1 MGIYRVL
8 SIVFLC
14 FFITGCSGFEMS
26 KTDEILNAPLGSGG
40 LYLGM
45 TKHKV
50 ISMYGEPDLKGEV
63 TSKVWMEPRE
73 EWFYRGR
80 YGVLPVN
87 AGYLS
92 EDLYLYF
99 DGEHLTNVSK
109 KSLGKSDQRGPE
121 DAKKSAK

>member
-1 MGIYRVL
+1 MAV
-8 SIVFLC
+8 VFLC
-14 FFITGCSGFEMS
+14 FFIAGCSGFELS
-26 KTDEILNAPLGSGG
+26 KTDDILNAPLGSGG

-50 ISMYGEPDLKGEV
+50 ISMYGEPDITGTV

-92 EDLYLYF
+92 
-99 DGEHLTNVSK
+99 
-109 KSLGKSDQRGPE
+109 
-121 DAKKSAK
+121 